1 MLAYSQRRCSATLE
15 VFDCVP
21 DGVVLAVVLLSY
33 KHQST
38 PSQLFHQASPEE
50 KLLKSD
56 RIINATIV
64 IAGPNRALQV
74 FPCSM
79 YAGDI

>member
-1 MLAYSQRRCSATLE
+1 MLAYSRRSCSATLE
-15 VFDCVP
+15 LFDCVP
-21 DGVVLAVVLLSY
+21 DGIVLAVVLLSY

-38 PSQLFHQASPEE
+38 PSQLFHQASLEE

-64 IAGPNRALQV
+64 IAGRNCALQV

-79 YAGDI
+79 NAGDI